1 MVFFLKY
8 FFYLQFY
15 VLDAETQLLGLWCM
29 FVGTCYHNFSDPI
42 AKYFDDI
49 ADGILEDRNKEED
62 AVIEQM
68 LVLKQHHVNMTTIY
82 KDFEAV
88 HAENCRVMSAHANA
102 TQRQI
107 KHNLR
112 DMNVTQ
118 LNAQITKEQAE
129 YDINQATI
137 IAGGIEEVQKTLG
150 SEQAR
155 SQALE
160 NAFAAIADPNS
171 PVKGVDPVAVGFSD
185 FFKTTA
191 KKQQDLMTENA
202 LMSEEL
208 KKKYLDSFRESCVAQ
223 GQLHKLPGM
232 TMKSF
237 EGVRYND
244 LQPGGSGIP
253 QSEYLKDMRSI
264 VEDIAPVGNKG
275 GEYEGDV
282 LWGETA
288 SGNYMTGGKWDSEK
302 IQAGIS
308 KIMAEKGYDLKTGEK
323 R

>member
-1 MVFFLKY
+1 M
-8 FFYLQFY
+8 
-15 VLDAETQLLGLWCM
+15 G
-29 FVGTCYHNFSDPI
+29 
-42 AKYFDDI
+42 
-49 ADGILEDRNKEED
+49 
-62 AVIEQM
+62 
-68 LVLKQHHVNMTTIY
+68 TTIY

-160 NAFAAIADPNS
+160 NAFAAITDPNS

-191 KKQQDLMTENA
+191 KKQQGLMTENA

-275 GEYEGDV
+275 GE
-282 LWGETA
+282 
-288 SGNYMTGGKWDSEK
+288 WDSEK

>member
-1 MVFFLKY
+1 MKKY
-8 FFYLQFY
+8 
-15 VLDAETQLLGLWCM
+15 
-29 FVGTCYHNFSDPI
+29 
-42 AKYFDDI
+42 K
-49 ADGILEDRNKEED
+49 
-62 AVIEQM
+62 
-68 LVLKQHHVNMTTIY
+68 
-82 KDFEAV
+82 
-88 HAENCRVMSAHANA
+88 
-102 TQRQI
+102 
-107 KHNLR
+107 
-112 DMNVTQ
+112 
-118 LNAQITKEQAE
+118 
-129 YDINQATI
+129 
-137 IAGGIEEVQKTLG
+137 KTLG